1 MAQANYPPSAS
12 QDEPERVAPTPISP
26 IRDAD
31 ARAEVGEAL
40 KSNSS
45 NRMLADIAILVLA
58 LHYTGFSLRS
68 ETQKSAAL
76 GREVAGLEAELLT
89 VQATV
94 SAHQTRLEA
103 IRDEVS
109 SLLSRIGDLSSLV
122 AADVI
127 PRQVKPAPHSPS
139 DE

>member
-12 QDEPERVAPTPISP
+12 QDEPESVAPTPLSP
-26 IRDAD
+26 VRDAE
-31 ARAEVGEAL
+31 ARAEAREDR
-40 KSNSS
+40 KSNSP
-45 NRMLADIAILVLA
+45 NLMLAAIAILVLA
-58 LHYTGFSLRS
+58 LLYTGFSLRS

-76 GREVAGLEAELLT
+76 SREVAGLEAELLA

-94 SAHQTRLEA
+94 GAHQTRLEA

-109 SLLSRIGDLSSLV
+109 SLLSRVGDLSSLV

-127 PRQVKPAPHSPS
+127 PQQVNPVPRAPS
-139 DE
+139 DD